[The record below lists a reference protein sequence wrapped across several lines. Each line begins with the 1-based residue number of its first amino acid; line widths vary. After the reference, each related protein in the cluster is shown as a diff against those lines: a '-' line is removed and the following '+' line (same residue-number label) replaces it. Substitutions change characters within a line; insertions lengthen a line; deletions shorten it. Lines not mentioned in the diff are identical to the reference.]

1 MSIGMPWSHLTG
13 LTQLPSGLHVGVVD
27 RVGYLIM
34 DRPERLNALS
44 KAVQQDIV
52 ETIDEYSVSHDVWG
66 VILSAVGARAFSAGV
81 DLKEVSEADKGGK
94 AMRRP
99 MTGAM
104 RNVFE
109 TVYDC
114 AKPTM
119 AVLNGLAVGGGC
131 EISLAC
137 DLRIASV
144 DAVIGMPESKRGMGA
159 AFGSA
164 LLPRLIPAAL
174 AFEMLYFGDSI
185 SASRAAE
192 IGLVNRVLPV
202 DDLGEAATEMMGEVI
217 KRAPLTVRR
226 YKAVIN
232 RTRELPLAAA
242 LRTDVQ
248 PDPYGS
254 WDRTEGVAAF
264 AEKREPR
271 WEAR

>member
-1 MSIGMPWSHLTG
+1 MSLGAPWSHLTG
-13 LTQLPSGLHVGVVD
+13 MTHLSSGLHVGIID
-27 RVGYLIM
+27 KVGYLVI
-34 DRPERLNALS
+34 DRQERLNALS
-44 KAVQQDIV
+44 KAVQKDII
-52 ETIDEYSVSHDVWG
+52 ETIDGYSSSSDAWG
-66 VILSAVGARAFSAGV
+66 VILSAAGSRAFSAGV
-81 DLKEVSEADKGGK
+81 DLKEVSEADQNGT
-94 AMRRP
+94 AMQRP
-99 MTGAM
+99 MTGSM

-131 EISLAC
+131 EIALAC
-137 DLRIASV
+137 DLRIASN

-174 AFEMLYFGDSI
+174 AFEMLYFGESI
-185 SASRAAE
+185 PASRAAE
-192 IGLVNRVLPV
+192 IGLVNRVVPL
-202 DDLGEAATEMMGEVI
+202 DDLGELATDMMGELV

-254 WDRTEGVAAF
+254 WDRSEGVAAF
-264 AEKREPR
+264 AEKREPQ